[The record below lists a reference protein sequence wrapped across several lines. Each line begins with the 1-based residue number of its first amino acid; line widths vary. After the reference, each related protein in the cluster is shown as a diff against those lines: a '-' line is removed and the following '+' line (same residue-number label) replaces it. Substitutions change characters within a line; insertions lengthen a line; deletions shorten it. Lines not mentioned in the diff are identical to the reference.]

1 MPHVGLLGLVVEG
14 VGVVVVGVV
23 VVVVVVV
30 VVEVMVVVV
39 WEWVGLLPLPHH
51 CCYSFLTPV
60 FWMTWFFFL

>member
-1 MPHVGLLGLVVEG
+1 MPHVGLLGLVVEV
-14 VGVVVVGVV
+14 VGLVVVG

-51 CCYSFLTPV
+51 CYSFLTPV